1 MSAAGSRHTAVRKMY
16 LFVIAASIRSMFAA
30 VPENVI
36 PRSGVELSL
45 PSLIDPTV
53 YELYVYEEPR
63 IVREPGKK
71 FWKLYSADVFD

>member
-1 MSAAGSRHTAVRKMY
+1 
-16 LFVIAASIRSMFAA
+16 MFAA